1 MTVSPVLL
9 TFSEGL
15 SVYQIFGVFEV
26 TDEHSSF
33 INLVEHLAS
42 PLGQAR
48 VHHLE
53 HRDEL
58 RQQPHPGL

>member
-1 MTVSPVLL
+1 MSQTLF

-15 SVYQIFGVFEV
+15 SVHQIFGVFEV
-26 TDEHSSF
+26 ADEHSSF
-33 INLVEHLAS
+33 IDLVEHLAS
-42 PLGQAR
+42 PLGQTR